1 MGYVLDHESGSEAA
15 GVTIVESRGVLHRI
29 EFRVDH
35 VNNQPKIIHTRAPSP
50 TETGTKLTVHWPARA
65 KRVLDYA
72 EARGFKELVEAFV
85 WLNPHL
91 TLRAAWFGREFI
103 NVRATN
109 PDWEKWRPR
118 NPTSPHWYNQASFTR
133 YLAAHVARDRD
144 RGEERTVRA
153 ILPEFRGLASTAIQ
167 RKILTEIGCSH
178 LSLAGFFGVD
188 RVNQSGIARLLE
200 AMKAH
205 SKPVAPKL
213 LGVIGREHLK
223 QRFLAA
229 GGNAKTFKYELRT
242 GVNDGVPFVL
252 EYTFGLHESGLDT
265 GGRSVNRKIVTGAN
279 WSAAI
284 GNPFKRFGST
294 GEGLETILADA
305 RVTSREPAI
314 CALHLASARIQYADR
329 GKSSII
335 LAGEAEEAD
344 D

>member
-1 MGYVLDHESGSEAA
+1 
-15 GVTIVESRGVLHRI
+15 
-29 EFRVDH
+29 
-35 VNNQPKIIHTRAPSP
+35 
-50 TETGTKLTVHWPARA
+50 
-65 KRVLDYA
+65 
-72 EARGFKELVEAFV
+72 
-85 WLNPHL
+85 
-91 TLRAAWFGREFI
+91 
-103 NVRATN
+103 
-109 PDWEKWRPR
+109 
-118 NPTSPHWYNQASFTR
+118 
-133 YLAAHVARDRD
+133 
-144 RGEERTVRA
+144 
-153 ILPEFRGLASTAIQ
+153 
-167 RKILTEIGCSH
+167 
-178 LSLAGFFGVD
+178 
-188 RVNQSGIARLLE
+188 
-200 AMKAH
+200 MKAH